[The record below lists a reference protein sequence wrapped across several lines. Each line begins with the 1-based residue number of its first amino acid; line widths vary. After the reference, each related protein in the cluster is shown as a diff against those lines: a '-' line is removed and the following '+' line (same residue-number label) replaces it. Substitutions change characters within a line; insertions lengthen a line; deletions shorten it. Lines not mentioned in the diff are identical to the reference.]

1 MTTRII
7 VIVGVSIAVVVG
19 MYFMGKCA
27 DKGNAE
33 TKSDTSSQHDKA

>member
-7 VIVGVSIAVVVG
+7 VIVVASIAVVVG
-19 MYFMGKCA
+19 MFFLGKC
-27 DKGNAE
+27 AE